1 MDLENFSDIDKR
13 NLPKLKQ
20 YWEYLQTY
28 RAQIDEEKLIS
39 SDISNIFTSP
49 MELEE

>member
-1 MDLENFSDIDKR
+1 MDLENFSDIDKKTYQ
-13 NLPKLKQ
+13 KLKQ

-49 MELEE
+49 MEPEE